1 MGDKMD
7 GQNRWPYVQLSKNDI
22 EQTALKT
29 QMKECCVA
37 FIDILG
43 FKNMVSTDIDS
54 VVLALR
60 YIEMFCKSFF
70 KFPSRETGKS
80 TYPLKYRPEYNY
92 DYSYNQEESSE
103 EEMNKPTVTMFSDSI
118 VISQP
123 FDSFFDISE
132 FVEFISKIQ
141 YTLLTEGILIRG
153 GISTGTLYHSDKYL
167 FGTAIVSAYKLES
180 KKAIYPRIII
190 DEKLLLEID
199 RIIENKF
206 EQSYKNYFVFNGEKH
221 YWIPHDDYST
231 YEYSR
236 YIQTDFDGIYY
247 INYLQDNLNT
257 IQGSSKEFLDVSLRL
272 LQDVYEGE
280 CKKIIQLI
288 NSGLQCND
296 QKVRKK
302 YEWLKEKYNKTIKHY
317 LSTYSNLL
325 DPDKRKEFFDDWRRL
340 YAQ

>member
-7 GQNRWPYVQLSKNDI
+7 EQSKWPYVQFSRNDI
-22 EQTALKT
+22 EQNNLKA

-43 FKNMVSTDIDS
+43 FKNMVSKDIDS

-60 YIEMFCKSFF
+60 YIEMFCNSFF
-70 KFPSRETGKS
+70 KFPSRETGRA
-80 TYPLKYRPEYNY
+80 TFPFEYRPEYNY
-92 DYSYNQEESSE
+92 DYSDNQEESSE
-103 EEMNKPTVTMFSDSI
+103 EEMNKPTVTMFSDSV

-167 FGTAIVSAYKLES
+167 FGSAIVSAYNLED

-190 DEKLLLEID
+190 DERLMQEIN

-206 EQSYKNYFVFNGEKH
+206 EQSYKDYFLFNGEKY
-221 YWIPHDDYST
+221 YWVSHDDYSMS
-231 YEYSR
+231 EYSH
-236 YIQTDFDGIYY
+236 YIQPDFDGIYY

-257 IQGSSKEFLDVSLRL
+257 IQGSSKEFWTFHFSCYEILMRVDV
-272 LQDVYEGE
+272 
-280 CKKIIQLI
+280 
-288 NSGLQCND
+288 
-296 QKVRKK
+296 
-302 YEWLKEKYNKTIKHY
+302 
-317 LSTYSNLL
+317 
-325 DPDKRKEFFDDWRRL
+325 KR
-340 YAQ
+340 